1 MTTSTDPTGRMG
13 EVYSATQTAFGTA
26 AASPDQTFV
35 RRAFYGWRPA
45 PQSEPQ
51 EDQILGAGFANA
63 IDERPAAPDIERGG
77 LSVDWPLDTIQIGYV
92 LAEILGAPS
101 TNGAGPYIHTF
112 SSGAAQLPSRT
123 FERKLATG
131 QFDGAVGVVGRSLRL
146 PIGSDRGYARVTAEY
161 LVRESVAQYG
171 ASIAGSPTALALS
184 NRVPSAVGAIALDGA
199 AMGAVLSG
207 AMTITNQLG
216 EDAYHGSRFIDDVQ
230 LEGRQVALDLS
241 VRFKGAAARGLGE
254 LAEGEYLPGTHTL
267 VLTWELGAS
276 NKLVVTVRNLR
287 FAKTA
292 PATSGPGRLDVP
304 LRARGEVGAAD
315 PMITAVLTNGHAA
328 YG

>member
-1 MTTSTDPTGRMG
+1 
-13 EVYSATQTAFGTA
+13 
-26 AASPDQTFV
+26 
-35 RRAFYGWRPA
+35 
-45 PQSEPQ
+45 
-51 EDQILGAGFANA
+51 GFANA

-131 QFDGAVGVVGRSLRL
+131 QFDGAVGVVGRSRRL
-146 PIGSDRGYARVTAEY
+146 PIGSGRGYARVTAEY

-207 AMTITNQLG
+207 AMTIT
-216 EDAYHGSRFIDDVQ
+216 
-230 LEGRQVALDLS
+230 
-241 VRFKGAAARGLGE
+241 
-254 LAEGEYLPGTHTL
+254 
-267 VLTWELGAS
+267 
-276 NKLVVTVRNLR
+276 
-287 FAKTA
+287 
-292 PATSGPGRLDVP
+292 
-304 LRARGEVGAAD
+304 
-315 PMITAVLTNGHAA
+315 
-328 YG
+328 